1 MLAALQVF
9 FAVFGV
15 MDPVG
20 NVPVFLALTADMS
33 EAQKRRVAI
42 RAVARAAVLLLAF
55 VLAGSAILSLFQ
67 VSLESFRLA
76 GGLIMILIG
85 LQILFNININ
95 AQPDSSGAADDISVV
110 PLATPL
116 IAGPGMLA
124 TAVVLAKEYGYLIT
138 LFALAVNLLLE
149 ILLFVKAGWILKKL
163 GHEGTLA
170 FAKIMGLILV
180 TIGIEF
186 IRSAL
191 A

>member
-1 MLAALQVF
+1 MLTALQVF

-20 NVPVFLALTADMS
+20 NVPVFLALTGGIP
-33 EAQKRRVAI
+33 EAQKRRIAVK
-42 RAVARAAVLLLAF
+42 AVARAAALLLIF
-55 VLAGSAILSLFQ
+55 TLAGSAILGLFQ
-67 VSLESFRLA
+67 VSLASFRLA
-76 GGLIMILIG
+76 GGLVMILIG
-85 LQILFNININ
+85 LQILFNINLPRDQ
-95 AQPDSSGAADDISVV
+95 AGAADDISVV

-124 TAVVLAKEYGYLIT
+124 TSVVLAKEYGYVIT
-138 LFALAVNLLLE
+138 LLALAVNLALE
-149 ILLFVKAGWILKKL
+149 LLLFIKAGWILKRL
-163 GHEGTLA
+163 GREGTLA

-180 TIGIEF
+180 TIGVEF

>member
-20 NVPVFLALTADMS
+20 NVPVFLALTGNMS
-33 EAQKRRVAI
+33 EAQKRQVAL
-42 RAVARAAVLLLAF
+42 RAVARAGVLLLVF

-76 GGLIMILIG
+76 GGLIMVLIG
-85 LQILFNININ
+85 LQIPFNISV
-95 AQPDSSGAADDISVV
+95 QKEPSGSSDDISVV

-138 LFALAVNLLLE
+138 LLALAANLSLE
-149 ILLFVKAGWILKKL
+149 LWLFTKAGWILKWL
-163 GHEGTLA
+163 GKEGTLA